1 MARRGRARSDTMTRG
16 RYYAAVMPIAG
27 ILYVI
32 ALVVLQDRVANVAV
46 VGALILA
53 ILAVIGAT
61 VIPAGR

>member
-1 MARRGRARSDTMTRG
+1 MTRG

-27 ILYVI
+27 LLYVI
-32 ALVVLQDRVANVAV
+32 ALIVLKDSVPNVAV
-46 VGALILA
+46 VGALILG